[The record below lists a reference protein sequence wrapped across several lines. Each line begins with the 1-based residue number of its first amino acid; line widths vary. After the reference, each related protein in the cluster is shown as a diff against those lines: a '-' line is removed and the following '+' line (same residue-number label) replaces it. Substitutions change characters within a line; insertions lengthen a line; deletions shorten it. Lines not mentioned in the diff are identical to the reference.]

1 MKTIREIITE
11 RLIQNKRLSNPPAS
25 VMNEYITELQELHD
39 YDLLDEFELM
49 LTETET

>member
-1 MKTIREIITE
+1 MKTIREIIKE
-11 RLIQNKRLSNPPAS
+11 RLIQNKRLLNPSANE
-25 VMNEYITELQELHD
+25 MDEYIIELDQLHD